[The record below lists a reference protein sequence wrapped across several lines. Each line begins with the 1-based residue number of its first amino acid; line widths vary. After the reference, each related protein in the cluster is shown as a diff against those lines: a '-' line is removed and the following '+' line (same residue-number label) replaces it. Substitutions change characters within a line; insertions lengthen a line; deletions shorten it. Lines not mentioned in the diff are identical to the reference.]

1 MTAKTQK
8 KVALIVG
15 ASRGIGRQ
23 IAIDLAASGYA
34 VAISGKTVSNAY
46 TVSSF
51 PPDPNSQESTI
62 NTVAREVGE
71 AGGDALPVQVDVR
84 SFENVQDMVER
95 VIQVCTLTGAT

>member
-1 MTAKTQK
+1 MAPKPQN

-34 VAISGKTVSNAY
+34 VAIAGKTVSNAA
-46 TVSSF
+46 TASPW
-51 PPDPNSQESTI
+51 PPDPNSQDSTI
-62 NTVAREVGE
+62 NTVAREVQD

-95 VIQVCTLTGAT
+95 VIEVGRDSLL